1 MELFVKPPSVSPGV
15 TPRCRT
21 EHTHTLALLLKPCDA
36 TRGFQR
42 PELTFLLL
50 ISKTNGNRDSP
61 VVRVVSS
68 TSSSPLSQRLLLNY
82 GPWFVFF
89 FFFHTVLLL
98 LVVVSLSLSIVEA
111 LCDLPFSYR
120 LEKTI
125 YPTRLPFTHN
135 TSLTQYPSSCKPRPG
150 RHMNWSSRI
159 YQSEPALI
167 LLMRPLYSPPTTL
180 PPSRQKTTDSYF
192 GLPRLIEP
200 HCVFFL
206 YLQGWGRCA
215 CGGAF
220 EDWTFVRRGFMA
232 PNVFWKIKTV
242 V

>member
-1 MELFVKPPSVSPGV
+1 MSYGA
-15 TPRCRT
+15 
-21 EHTHTLALLLKPCDA
+21 HTHWLFCLNRVTQPGDSKDQSSRSFSWYRKQTAIA
-36 TRGFQR
+36 TAPLCVLFPAPPPPPYRNVFF
-42 PELTFLLL
+42 LT
-50 ISKTNGNRDSP
+50 TGPD
-61 VVRVVSS
+61 
-68 TSSSPLSQRLLLNY
+68 SSSSSSSIPSSSY
-82 GPWFVFF
+82 SSSF
-89 FFFHTVLLL
+89 
-98 LVVVSLSLSIVEA
+98 LSLSIVEA

-167 LLMRPLYSPPTTL
+167 LLMRPLYNPPTTL

-215 CGGAF
+215 CGGAL